1 MRLRS
6 LARVC
11 VWGRERERRRED
23 RLMDRYVSFVTKR
36 VSGTSRTVIE
46 RKWTELAYELAYF
59 LPMVQYSSRVCI
71 RSSYSM

>member
-1 MRLRS
+1 M
-6 LARVC
+6 
-11 VWGRERERRRED
+11 WGGERERERRRED

-59 LPMVQYSSRVCI
+59 LPMVQYSREYANEVAIVC
-71 RSSYSM
+71 SCVV

>member
-1 MRLRS
+1 MGVNELRS

-11 VWGRERERRRED
+11 VWGGRERRED

-46 RKWTELAYELAYF
+46 RKWTELAYF

-71 RSSYSM
+71 RSSYSI